1 MFVLYFVLFVYEKEY
16 SMKLY
21 VGNLAYT
28 VTEQE
33 LQDTFAPYGEV
44 KSVNIVKDKF
54 TGQARGFGFVEMGDK
69 DQGQAAIDALNGN
82 EVGGRKIRVNEAL
95 AKEAQGSRPR
105 SFGGDRGG
113 SRGGSRGGFGGGRGG
128 FGGRDRGGDRGGS
141 SW

>member
-1 MFVLYFVLFVYEKEY
+1 
-16 SMKLY
+16 MKLY

-33 LQDTFAPYGEV
+33 LQDIFAPYGEV

-54 TGQARGFGFVEMGDK
+54 TGQARGFGFVEMADK
-69 DQGQAAIDALNGN
+69 EMGQAAIDGLNGN
-82 EVGGRKIRVNEAL
+82 EVNGRKIRVNEAL
-95 AKEAQGSRPR
+95 AKEAQGGRPR

-113 SRGGSRGGFGGGRGG
+113 RGGSRGGFGGSRGG
-128 FGGRDRGGDRGGS
+128 FGGRDRGSDRGGS

>member
-1 MFVLYFVLFVYEKEY
+1 
-16 SMKLY
+16 MKLY

-28 VTEQE
+28 TTEQE
-33 LQDTFAPYGEV
+33 LQDLFAPYGEV

-69 DQGQAAIDALNGN
+69 DMGQAAIDGLNGSDI
-82 EVGGRKIRVNEAL
+82 GGRKIRVNEAL

-105 SFGGDRGG
+105 SFGGGGRGG
-113 SRGGSRGGFGGGRGG
+113 SRGGFGGSRGGFGGGRGG
-128 FGGRDRGGDRGGS
+128 DRGGDRGGS

>member
-1 MFVLYFVLFVYEKEY
+1 
-16 SMKLY
+16 MKLY

-33 LQDTFAPYGEV
+33 LQDLFAPYGEV

-69 DQGQAAIDALNGN
+69 DMGQAAIDGLNGN
-82 EVGGRKIRVNEAL
+82 EVGGRKLRVNEAL
-95 AKEAQGSRPR
+95 AKEAQGARPR

-113 SRGGSRGGFGGGRGG
+113 RGGSRGGFGGNGGSRGG

>member
-1 MFVLYFVLFVYEKEY
+1 
-16 SMKLY
+16 MKLY

-33 LQDTFAPYGEV
+33 LQDLFAPYGEV

-69 DQGQAAIDALNGN
+69 DMGQAAIDGLNGTD
-82 EVGGRKIRVNEAL
+82 VSGRKIRVNEAL
-95 AKEAQGSRPR
+95 AKEAQGARPR

-113 SRGGSRGGFGGGRGG
+113 RGGSRGGFGGSRGG
-128 FGGRDRGGDRGGS
+128 FGGRGREDRGGS

>member
-1 MFVLYFVLFVYEKEY
+1 
-16 SMKLY
+16 MKLY

-33 LQDTFAPYGEV
+33 LQDLFAPYGEV
-44 KSVNIVKDKF
+44 KTVNIVKDKF

-69 DQGQAAIDALNGN
+69 DMGQAAIDGLNGN
-82 EVGGRKIRVNEAL
+82 EVGGRKLRVNEAL

-105 SFGGDRGG
+105 SFGDRGG
-113 SRGGSRGGFGGGRGG
+113 QGGGSRGGFGGSRGG
-128 FGGRDRGGDRGGS
+128 FGGRDRGSDRGGS

>member
-1 MFVLYFVLFVYEKEY
+1 
-16 SMKLY
+16 MKLY

-33 LQDTFAPYGEV
+33 LQDLFAPYGEV

-69 DQGQAAIDALNGN
+69 DMGQAAIDGLNGTD
-82 EVGGRKIRVNEAL
+82 VGGRKIRVNEAL
-95 AKEAQGSRPR
+95 AKKAQGARPR
-105 SFGGDRGG
+105 SFGDRNG
-113 SRGGSRGGFGGGRGG
+113 GGSRGGFGGNRSSGGGSRGG
-128 FGGRDRGGDRGGS
+128 FGGNGRGRDNDRGGS

>member
-1 MFVLYFVLFVYEKEY
+1 
-16 SMKLY
+16 MKLY

-28 VTEQE
+28 ITEQE
-33 LQDTFAPYGEV
+33 LQDLFAPYGEV

-69 DQGQAAIDALNGN
+69 EQGQAAIDALNGN
-82 EVGGRKIRVNEAL
+82 EVGGRKLRVNEAL

-105 SFGGDRGG
+105 SFGDRGG
-113 SRGGSRGGFGGGRGG
+113 NRGGFGGNRGG
-128 FGGRDRGGDRGGS
+128 FGGRDRGDRGS